1 MKKKQPKHVQEI
13 YTHPIHEILK
23 KRGHKQ
29 SVSLVYFFER
39 SNSSLDLTIYGE
51 HTKNV
56 FVHSVC
62 N

>member
-29 SVSLVYFFER
+29 CLSLFYFFGKIKYFTR
-39 SNSSLDLTIYGE
+39 LNYLR
-51 HTKNV
+51 
-56 FVHSVC
+56 
-62 N
+62 